1 MSKKKTN
8 TYNNSII
15 QIFNKISNKNALN
28 FRQIKSRLKEKNIIL
43 IKKALENLE
52 QKGILVQKNPGCY
65 VLQKSNKII
74 GVIDKTQK
82 GSGFLI
88 VEGNDKDF
96 YISEKNTKNSLNGDT
111 VECVKISNREV
122 EVINVIKRK
131 KERYVGVIFSED
143 NKKYIEYNSNKDKV
157 TFGCNTNSFNNND
170 IVVFEIFNWENK
182 TPIANVLKTLG
193 EKGNINN
200 EIHAILEEFELPYEF
215 ESNII
220 KEAELLKNLQNTKE
234 DNKRKSFKH
243 ITTFTI
249 DPADA
254 KDFDDAISVNKINKE
269 TVEIGIHIADVS
281 HFLKQN
287 TTLNKEAE
295 KRATSVYLVDRVVPM
310 LPEEISNN
318 LCSLNPKEDKY
329 AFSAVF
335 TFKNNLIINEWFGKT
350 LINSNE
356 RLSYKEAQY
365 VIDNNSNKIPKEVSL
380 DNKQKEINKEVE
392 EGIYVINKL
401 AKTLRDQ
408 RHSKGSISFN
418 KKEVK
423 FVLNKEKE
431 PIKTIIKESL
441 DANKL
446 IEEFMLLANK
456 KVANQFVKHKNGLFR
471 IHDYPDE
478 QKIITLERIVKKLG
492 YNQNLRNANNINN
505 ELNLLLK
512 KTENSAEK
520 NLIDTLVIR
529 SMSKAKYS
537 TKNIG
542 HFGLSFEKYT
552 HFTSPIRRYPDVLVH
567 RELERILLNQKKLE
581 NLEKL
586 CLHCS
591 FREEVATKAER
602 ASIKFMQVK
611 FMSKQI
617 NKSFEGVISGINDRG
632 VFVEA
637 VENKCEGFIRI
648 KDVPGDYFTFLEKEL
663 LLLGRHTKEEY
674 RLGDKV
680 LIKVVA
686 VNESKKQ
693 IDFSLIEKM

>member
-365 VIDNNSNKIPKEVSL
+365 VIDNNSNIIPKEVSL

>member
-1 MSKKKTN
+1 
-8 TYNNSII
+8 
-15 QIFNKISNKNALN
+15 
-28 FRQIKSRLKEKNIIL
+28 
-43 IKKALENLE
+43 
-52 QKGILVQKNPGCY
+52 
-65 VLQKSNKII
+65 
-74 GVIDKTQK
+74 
-82 GSGFLI
+82 
-88 VEGNDKDF
+88 
-96 YISEKNTKNSLNGDT
+96 
-111 VECVKISNREV
+111 
-122 EVINVIKRK
+122 
-131 KERYVGVIFSED
+131 
-143 NKKYIEYNSNKDKV
+143 
-157 TFGCNTNSFNNND
+157 
-170 IVVFEIFNWENK
+170 
-182 TPIANVLKTLG
+182 
-193 EKGNINN
+193 
-200 EIHAILEEFELPYEF
+200 
-215 ESNII
+215 
-220 KEAELLKNLQNTKE
+220 
-234 DNKRKSFKH
+234 
-243 ITTFTI
+243 
-249 DPADA
+249 
-254 KDFDDAISVNKINKE
+254 
-269 TVEIGIHIADVS
+269 
-281 HFLKQN
+281 
-287 TTLNKEAE
+287 
-295 KRATSVYLVDRVVPM
+295 
-310 LPEEISNN
+310 
-318 LCSLNPKEDKY
+318 
-329 AFSAVF
+329 
-335 TFKNNLIINEWFGKT
+335 
-350 LINSNE
+350 
-356 RLSYKEAQY
+356 
-365 VIDNNSNKIPKEVSL
+365 
-380 DNKQKEINKEVE
+380 
-392 EGIYVINKL
+392 
-401 AKTLRDQ
+401 
-408 RHSKGSISFN
+408 
-418 KKEVK
+418 
-423 FVLNKEKE
+423 
-431 PIKTIIKESL
+431 
-441 DANKL
+441 
-446 IEEFMLLANK
+446 MLLANK

-492 YNQNLRNANNINN
+492 YNQNLRNTNNINN

-512 KTENSAEK
+512 KTENSPEK

-617 NKSFEGVISGINDRG
+617 NKSFEGVISGINERG

-637 VENKCEGFIRI
+637 VENKCEGYIRI

>member
-65 VLQKSNKII
+65 VLQKNNKII

-365 VIDNNSNKIPKEVSL
+365 VIDNNSNIIPKEVSL